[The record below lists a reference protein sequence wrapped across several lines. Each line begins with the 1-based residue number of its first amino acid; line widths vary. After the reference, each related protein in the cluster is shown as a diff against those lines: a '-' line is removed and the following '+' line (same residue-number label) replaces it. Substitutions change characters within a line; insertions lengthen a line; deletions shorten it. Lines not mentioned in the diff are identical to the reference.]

1 MPRNFGFVVVAH
13 LPMITFL
20 VAMVSLLSFR
30 LRSRASLELEVI
42 ALRDQLSVLK
52 RQRLGRAKLFSAR
65 RTCVAS
71 YFSGPLP
78 IVSSSG
84 LKSRQSQSSTNLMRE
99 RYEIVSRDSGER

>member
-20 VAMVSLLSFR
+20 AAMASLPSFR

-52 RQRLGRAKLFSAR
+52 RQTLPMFDESNARAIL
-65 RTCVAS
+65 
-71 YFSGPLP
+71 
-78 IVSSSG
+78 
-84 LKSRQSQSSTNLMRE
+84 
-99 RYEIVSRDSGER
+99 

>member
-42 ALRDQLSVLK
+42 ALRHQLSALK
-52 RQRLGRAKLFSAR
+52 RQTLPMFDESNARAIL
-65 RTCVAS
+65 
-71 YFSGPLP
+71 
-78 IVSSSG
+78 
-84 LKSRQSQSSTNLMRE
+84 
-99 RYEIVSRDSGER
+99 